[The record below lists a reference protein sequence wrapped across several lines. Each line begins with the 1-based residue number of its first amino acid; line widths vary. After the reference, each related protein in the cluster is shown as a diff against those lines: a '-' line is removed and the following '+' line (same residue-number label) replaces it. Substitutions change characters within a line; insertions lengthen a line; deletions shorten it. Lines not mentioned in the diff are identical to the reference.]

1 MNGRRKAALPQKV
14 AGEAPMSESKS
25 EASGDIADVENAPK
39 IVPSLSDMTA
49 AAEPAPSVA
58 PDPDMK
64 PWAATAGASIVG
76 ILGLTSVVAAV
87 LAAMAFSQL
96 NSVKADVASS
106 REELMLAQ
114 ERTTR
119 LERQLEKALQSL
131 EQQAQL
137 LRATEHTGSVKEA
150 RAEPA
155 APKLSPEEVLLV
167 RSYIKA
173 SPVTTAATGTISIGE
188 ELRDVRMLPLPSQI
202 AARSSRL
209 AGGRFKIDRNG
220 AIVISL
226 RKSNKAD
233 AIIQPN

>member
-1 MNGRRKAALPQKV
+1 
-14 AGEAPMSESKS
+14 MSESKS
-25 EASGDIADVENAPK
+25 EAAGEVAEIKDAPQ

-49 AAEPAPSVA
+49 AAVEPVA
-58 PDPDMK
+58 SGEPDPDMK
-64 PWAATAGASIVG
+64 PWAAAAGASIVG
-76 ILGLTSVVAAV
+76 VLGLTSVVAAV

-114 ERTTR
+114 ERTTK
-119 LERQLEKALQSL
+119 LERQIEKALQGL

-137 LRATEHTGSVKEA
+137 MRAVEHTGSVKEA

-155 APKLSPEEVLLV
+155 ALKLSAEEILLI

-173 SPVTTAATGTISIGE
+173 SPVVTETTGTISVGE
-188 ELRDVRMLPLPSQI
+188 ELRDTRMLPLPSQI
-202 AARSSRL
+202 ATKSSRL

-226 RKSNKAD
+226 RKSNKVD

>member
-1 MNGRRKAALPQKV
+1 
-14 AGEAPMSESKS
+14 MSESKS
-25 EASGDIADVENAPK
+25 EAAGEVAEIKDAPQ

-49 AAEPAPSVA
+49 AAVEPVA
-58 PDPDMK
+58 SGEPDPDMK
-64 PWAATAGASIVG
+64 PWAAAAGASIVG
-76 ILGLTSVVAAV
+76 VLGLTSVVAAV

-114 ERTTR
+114 ERTTK
-119 LERQLEKALQSL
+119 LERQLEKALQGL

-137 LRATEHTGSVKEA
+137 TRAVEHTGSVKEA

-155 APKLSPEEVLLV
+155 ALKLSAEEIQLI

-173 SPVTTAATGTISIGE
+173 SPVVTETTSTISVGE
-188 ELRDVRMLPLPSQI
+188 ELRDTRMLPLPSQI
-202 AARSSRL
+202 ATKSSRL

-226 RKSNKAD
+226 RKSNKVD

>member
-1 MNGRRKAALPQKV
+1 
-14 AGEAPMSESKS
+14 MSESKS
-25 EASGDIADVENAPK
+25 EAAGEVAEIKDAPQ

-49 AAEPAPSVA
+49 AAVEPVPSGE

-64 PWAATAGASIVG
+64 PWAAAAGASIVG
-76 ILGLTSVVAAV
+76 VLGLTSVVAAV

-114 ERTTR
+114 ERTTK
-119 LERQLEKALQSL
+119 LERQLEKALQGL

-137 LRATEHTGSVKEA
+137 MRAVEHTGSVKEA

-155 APKLSPEEVLLV
+155 ALKLSAEEILLI

-173 SPVTTAATGTISIGE
+173 SPVVTETTGTISVGE
-188 ELRDVRMLPLPSQI
+188 ELRDTRMLPLPSQI
-202 AARSSRL
+202 ATKSSRL

-226 RKSNKAD
+226 RKSNKVD

>member
-1 MNGRRKAALPQKV
+1 
-14 AGEAPMSESKS
+14 MSESKS
-25 EASGDIADVENAPK
+25 EAAGEVAEIKDAPQ

-49 AAEPAPSVA
+49 AAVEPVA
-58 PDPDMK
+58 SGEPDPDMK
-64 PWAATAGASIVG
+64 PWAAAAGASIVG
-76 ILGLTSVVAAV
+76 VLGLTSVVAAV

-114 ERTTR
+114 ERTTK
-119 LERQLEKALQSL
+119 LERQLEKALQGL

-137 LRATEHTGSVKEA
+137 MRAVEHTGSVKEA

-155 APKLSPEEVLLV
+155 ALKLSAEEILLI

-173 SPVTTAATGTISIGE
+173 SPVVTETTGTISVGE
-188 ELRDVRMLPLPSQI
+188 ELRDTRMLPLPSQI
-202 AARSSRL
+202 ATKSSRL

-226 RKSNKAD
+226 RKSNKVD

>member
-1 MNGRRKAALPQKV
+1 
-14 AGEAPMSESKS
+14 MSESKS
-25 EASGDIADVENAPK
+25 ETAGDIANIQDAPE
-39 IVPSLSDMTA
+39 IVPSLSDMAPA
-49 AAEPAPSVA
+49 AVEPGPSVA

-76 ILGLTSVVAAV
+76 VLGLTSVVAAV

-96 NSVKADVASS
+96 NSVKTDVASS

-137 LRATEHTGSVKEA
+137 LRAEHTGSVKEA

-155 APKLSPEEVLLV
+155 APKLSAEEILLV

-173 SPVTTAATGTISIGE
+173 SPVTTATTGTIGVGE

-202 AARSSRL
+202 ATRSSRL

-226 RKSNKAD
+226 RKSNKVD
-233 AIIQPN
+233 AIIQQN

>member
-1 MNGRRKAALPQKV
+1 MRRVHSKSP
-14 AGEAPMSESKS
+14 GELLMSESKS
-25 EASGDIADVENAPK
+25 EAAGEVADVQNAPE

-49 AAEPAPSVA
+49 GVEPGHAIA

-96 NSVKADVASS
+96 GSVKADVASS

-119 LERQLEKALQSL
+119 LERQLEKALQSF

-137 LRATEHTGSVKEA
+137 MRAAEHTGSVKEA

-155 APKLSPEEVLLV
+155 ALKLSAEEIQLI

-173 SPVTTAATGTISIGE
+173 SPVTTEAAGTIGVGE
-188 ELRDVRMLPLPSQI
+188 DLRDIRMLPLPSQI
-202 AARSSRL
+202 ATKSSRL

-220 AIVISL
+220 AIVVSL
-226 RKSNKAD
+226 RKSNKVD
-233 AIIQPN
+233 AIILPN

>member
-1 MNGRRKAALPQKV
+1 
-14 AGEAPMSESKS
+14 MSESKS
-25 EASGDIADVENAPK
+25 EAAGEVAEIKDAPQ

-49 AAEPAPSVA
+49 AAVEPVA
-58 PDPDMK
+58 SGEPDPDMK
-64 PWAATAGASIVG
+64 PWAAAAGASIVG
-76 ILGLTSVVAAV
+76 VLGLTSVVAAV

-114 ERTTR
+114 ERTTK
-119 LERQLEKALQSL
+119 LERQLEKALQGL

-137 LRATEHTGSVKEA
+137 MRAVEHTGSVKEA

-155 APKLSPEEVLLV
+155 ALKLSAEEIQLI

-173 SPVTTAATGTISIGE
+173 SPVVTETTSTISVGE
-188 ELRDVRMLPLPSQI
+188 ELRDTRMLPLPSQI
-202 AARSSRL
+202 ATKSSRL

-226 RKSNKAD
+226 RKSNKVD